1 MTEHD
6 KTHGTSSAAI
16 AHDMRSPLAAIKMFV
31 ESIRIELS
39 AGDFTQLLQ
48 ELPGRLEKIQKQA
61 DLLVDM
67 IDRFAKDPPG
77 K

>member
-6 KTHGTSSAAI
+6 KIHETSSAAI

-31 ESIRIELS
+31 ESIRIELNC
-39 AGDFTQLLQ
+39 GNFTQLLQ
-48 ELPGRLEKIQKQA
+48 NLPERLDRIQGQA
-61 DLLVDM
+61 DRLVEL
-67 IDRFAKDPPG
+67 IDRFGEDSQG